1 MKKTLFIIFSILISL
16 NVNAATRDKVTMPD
30 TISVKGKDLVLNGLG
45 TRKATWL
52 RVKVY
57 VGGLYLEQKSKDSK
71 TILGAKGVK
80 YLRMH
85 FVRDVKKGKLVNGW
99 NEAFGNAVKDR
110 SKIQKRI
117 DEFNNLMG
125 DVKKNQEIVLTFTN
139 KNVQVDFANSKNG
152 VIKGGD
158 FAKALLSVWFI
169 NAADEGLRDGLLGL
183 SKN

>member
-1 MKKTLFIIFSILISL
+1 MKQTFLFIFTLLFTWSL
-16 NVNAATRDKVTMPD
+16 QGATQDKVTMPD
-30 TISVKGKDLVLNGLG
+30 TIVIQNKNLVLNGLG

-57 VGGLYLEQKSKDSK
+57 VGGLYLEKKSKDPQ
-71 TILGAKGVK
+71 TILNTKGVK

-85 FVRDVKKGKLVNGW
+85 FVRDVKGEKLIGGW

-117 DEFNNLMG
+117 DEFNKLKG
-125 DVKKNQEIVLTFTN
+125 VIKENQEIILTFSEKGVN
-139 KNVQVDFANSKNG
+139 VDFSNSTSG
-152 VIKGGD
+152 MIKGGD
-158 FAKALLSVWFI
+158 FSQALLSVWFI

-183 SKN
+183 